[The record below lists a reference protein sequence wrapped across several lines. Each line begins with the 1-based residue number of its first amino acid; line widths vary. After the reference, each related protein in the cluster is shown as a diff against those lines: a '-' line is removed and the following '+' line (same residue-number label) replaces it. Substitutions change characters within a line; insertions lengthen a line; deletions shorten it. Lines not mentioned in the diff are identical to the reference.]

1 MGESLAD
8 EIRTDFQEARKDR
21 CIWRCKKISTKT
33 LVTRNNDHEEG
44 NGTPKDL
51 QNLHDHLRGHSDGW
65 HYFQCRENRGKEKMM
80 CGQTQ

>member
-1 MGESLAD
+1 MRKTLEKVWNTQPYIQYVIQRKHWRHLGESLAD

-44 NGTPKDL
+44 NGTPEGLTKL
-51 QNLHDHLRGHSDGW
+51 
-65 HYFQCRENRGKEKMM
+65 
-80 CGQTQ
+80 T